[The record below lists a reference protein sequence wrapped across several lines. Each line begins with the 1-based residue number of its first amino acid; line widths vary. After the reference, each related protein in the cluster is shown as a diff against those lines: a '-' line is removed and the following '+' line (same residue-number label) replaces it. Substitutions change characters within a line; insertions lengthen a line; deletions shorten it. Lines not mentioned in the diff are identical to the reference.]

1 METESK
7 LGNFGELPNIDDLA
21 SDNMSQIVP
30 ANTAIIIINPGANQ
44 AIVNLKGEITKLMEY
59 TTSRVIKSDTDLTPA
74 TNDLTLISKLKKAVK
89 GYQDEYV
96 SPIKT
101 HLDKVQF
108 VFKDLL
114 ACLDIVEKD
123 SKAKI
128 QTYIDAQ
135 KARAA
140 EAERLNREAAELARK
155 QAEFSGTGEITVD
168 TDTLFAPPPVRK
180 VSTDL
185 GTISTSK
192 TWKWEIEDMSKIPV
206 EYMTLDVVKIGK
218 VVRAGLHNIPG
229 LKIYS
234 EDNLRITT
242 K

>member
-123 SKAKI
+123 NKTKI

-135 KARAA
+135 KARAI

-168 TDTLFAPPPVRK
+168 TTPLEAPPPIK
-180 VSTDL
+180 HISTES
-185 GTISTSK
+185 GTISEVKAPST
-192 TWKWEIEDMSKIPV
+192 WEIENEALIPH
-206 EYMTLDVVKIGK
+206 EYWQLDTVKINRI
-218 VVRAGLHNIPG
+218 VRAGGSIPG
-229 LKIYS
+229 IKI
-234 EDNLRITT
+234 T
-242 K
+242 KHTGIRTNTK